1 MKKLLIVIAAVA
13 AAAIL
18 FGCAVSKSDPAP
30 EQGGN
35 GTLYAEELEKSAE
48 DGNTGAESIA
58 SFLKK
63 DSAALAKISQTSEC
77 GKDPYAFLNG
87 VILGEYSVSP
97 AQGDESDG
105 FDFRFT
111 VSQSDNDILRPGD
124 YHYTVS
130 GAVWSTA
137 GKNYDES
144 YDSLIDILESAAQ
157 FGCIAWENGA
167 PTERTDWFDYGV
179 FQTVLKLSE
188 GSPYVSE
195 DGYIKE
201 DYLRTAAYELFG
213 IADFTPEAKIVYVGE
228 DASDIFEYR
237 DGAWGIAVQNIW
249 AVPMSEIKAVRED
262 GGKIEVDVQY
272 YADTLRLIPAQK
284 VCVYVTRTDNEF
296 EYFLEKAVASD
307 DTGCGIYYL
316 SR

>member
-1 MKKLLIVIAAVA
+1 MKKLLIIFVA
-13 AAAIL
+13 AAAAAML
-18 FGCAVSKSDPAP
+18 FGCAVSKVDPAP
-30 EQGGN
+30 KQGDSY
-35 GTLYAEELEKSAE
+35 TLPVEELEKLAE
-48 DGNTGAESIA
+48 GGNTGAESIA

-77 GKDPYAFLNG
+77 GMNPYAFLSG
-87 VILGEYSVSP
+87 VTFGEYSVSP
-97 AQGDESDG
+97 AQGDKSDG

-111 VSQSDNDILRPGD
+111 VSQSDNDVLRPGE

-130 GAVWSTA
+130 GVVWTA
-137 GKNYDES
+137 ARKNYDES
-144 YDSLIDILESAAQ
+144 YDSLIDILEGAAQ

-167 PTERTDWFDYGV
+167 PTERSDWFDYGV
-179 FQTVLKLSE
+179 FQMVLKLSE

-228 DASDIFEYR
+228 DVSDIFEYR

-272 YADTLRLIPAQK
+272 YADTMRLIPAQK

-296 EYFLEKAVASD
+296 EYFFEKAVASD
-307 DTGCGIYYL
+307 DTGRGIYYL